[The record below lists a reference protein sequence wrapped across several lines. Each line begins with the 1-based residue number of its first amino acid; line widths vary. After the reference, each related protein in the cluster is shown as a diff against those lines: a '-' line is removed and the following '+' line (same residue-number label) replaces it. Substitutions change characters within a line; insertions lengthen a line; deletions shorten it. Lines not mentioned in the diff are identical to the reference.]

1 MRKKTVVMDFRL
13 PEKDY
18 EALKDY
24 ANRHEMSMSDV
35 LRTALK
41 VTLASELVGENETN
55 IIVI

>member
-55 IIVI
+55 IIVV

>member
-1 MRKKTVVMDFRL
+1 MRKKSVLMNFRL
-13 PEKDY
+13 PEKEY
-18 EALKDY
+18 NALKEY
-24 ANRHEMSMSDV
+24 ADRHEMTMTDV